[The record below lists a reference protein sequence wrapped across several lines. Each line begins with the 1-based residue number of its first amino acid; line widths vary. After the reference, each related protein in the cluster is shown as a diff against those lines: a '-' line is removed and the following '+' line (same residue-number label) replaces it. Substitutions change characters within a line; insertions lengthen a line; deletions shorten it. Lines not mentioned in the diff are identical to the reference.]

1 MLVRCLESI
10 IMKVQKKIQIDE
22 RLLNWIEYGVLV

>member
-10 IMKVQKKIQIDE
+10 IMKVKKKIQIYE